1 MDRTPHT
8 GGSPPRAHKING
20 SGLEPILGGLGRLPW
35 LVLPESGDL
44 RCFLAWSSV
53 FSVWKSRYASLPRLN
68 LAGLWKD
75 GEV

>member
-1 MDRTPHT
+1 MDRNPHT
-8 GGSPPRAHKING
+8 GESPPRAHEITG
-20 SGLEPILGGLGRLPW
+20 SGPELILGGLGRLPW

-53 FSVWKSRYASLPRLN
+53 FRVWKSRYASLPRLN